1 MPLKQCIIL
10 VKKKAG
16 KVGEMTLKFD
26 MSKAYNRVEWVCL
39 DKIMEKLGFN
49 LRSRGLMMQCISF
62 VIYFVRING
71 KPWGCISPSRG
82 LHQGDHF
89 SPYLFLIC
97 VEGLFALIKQSVHDG
112 SMGEVSICR
121 DGTSL
126 SQIFFFFIDDSLIF
140 CKATL
145 EECESLQRVLHV
157 YEEAFGQHLNR
168 AKTSLFFKSNTV
180 RQFQEKIKSRF
191 GA

>member
-1 MPLKQCIIL
+1 
-10 VKKKAG
+10 
-16 KVGEMTLKFD
+16 MTLKFD

-126 SQIFFFFIDDSLIF
+126 SQIFFFPLMIVSFSARLLWRNVNL
-140 CKATL
+140 CK
-145 EECESLQRVLHV
+145 E
-157 YEEAFGQHLNR
+157 
-168 AKTSLFFKSNTV
+168 FFMCMRKLLAN
-180 RQFQEKIKSRF
+180 I
-191 GA
+191 